1 MYRIIASLF
10 ATMILSAILTPFIRL
25 LAFKVG
31 AVDNPNARRV
41 NKVPMPTMGGLA
53 IFLAF
58 NVTTFIEKAIPNRTI
73 VGIIVSRMYNFSY
86 WNNR

>member
-31 AVDNPNARRV
+31 AVDNPNCLLYTSDAADE
-41 NKVPMPTMGGLA
+41 L
-53 IFLAF
+53 
-58 NVTTFIEKAIPNRTI
+58 
-73 VGIIVSRMYNFSY
+73 
-86 WNNR
+86 